1 MEDVGSILQMLREQ
15 REAIESARNRGI
27 TEFTKQDEAELQA
40 LVDKEEMLKAS
51 GERLTPEEEENKRV
65 LNEKLAMKTRNETAM
80 APAEKKYFHYHLS
93 PDQAAAGATNLDV
106 LISSFQELQD
116 LYDKSQEYNAQVE
129 KGKKPT
135 GEFAKSVEGLKAKL
149 DEIEETF
156 KKLEEDPVIK
166 DQISLVEVK
175 ANPLLKDLYEKYYH
189 ELSGGENAD
198 WSQAVPSKNQRTPK
212 AAMGDADSLF
222 RNTPFIAKAA
232 ADPEFDRA
240 VAGAQQILEEIKK
253 ETAEIVTG
261 VAALGLI
268 SGGPGQVHASRAN
281 ALVRKADRIAG
292 SDRYK
297 EYDLSPN
304 SWAIVE
310 NVDGAKKLT
319 IDKKIRGSIKDKLT
333 NKVAFDAGSKVAVD
347 FDDAI
352 RNGTV
357 VAHLGGGMY
366 RVKVEGRDLDVD
378 GGRIFKI

>member
-1 MEDVGSILQMLREQ
+1 M
-15 REAIESARNRGI
+15 
-27 TEFTKQDEAELQA
+27 
-40 LVDKEEMLKAS
+40 
-51 GERLTPEEEENKRV
+51 
-65 LNEKLAMKTRNETAM
+65 
-80 APAEKKYFHYHLS
+80 
-93 PDQAAAGATNLDV
+93 
-106 LISSFQELQD
+106 
-116 LYDKSQEYNAQVE
+116 E

-135 GEFAKSVEGLKAKL
+135 GEFAKSVEELKVKL

-156 KKLEEDPVIK
+156 KKLEADPVIK
-166 DQISLVEVK
+166 DQINLVEVK

-261 VAALGLI
+261 VATLGLI
-268 SGGPGQVHASRAN
+268 AEGPGQVHASRAD

-319 IDKKIRGSIKDKLT
+319 IDKKIRGSIKDKLI
-333 NKVAFDAGSKVAVD
+333 NKAAFDAGSKVAVD

-366 RVKVEGRDLDVD
+366 RVRVEGQDLDVD